1 MSDARHVESLV
12 KFLGDAAAP
21 GNAFAVLGLE
31 RLAHA
36 DAVVLRALNEQLSK
50 VAAHP
55 QNSTPEADEV
65 RMILHTAA
73 AQLMSKRR
81 SAEQAI
87 ASGATSGVKSDGGR
101 GQPLPRG
108 LIAPVVLAEMRV
120 IVARHGGMTREAM
133 GELSALGEREE
144 VELAELMDALASPL
158 RMEEK
163 EPATPAPRGPSRPI
177 AGPVEPRVRR
187 EEIADAGKMPEDID
201 PAARTLKNAL
211 WIAGI
216 AVAALLTMA
225 GVVVAIVRSSSE
237 PATGV
242 PAEQAVDERAA
253 HDAPRVEYFPAPSED
268 ERVLREKEAAK
279 AKEAAKPAPLAT
291 GDAPALV
298 HQLGTCLEEIN
309 VDASAATARFGDVLG
324 KLAECWDQL
333 ASDQLLAAQDRI
345 VEFVYRVGSDASRA
359 DELVRALGAMSDASL
374 GAKAIAKRA
383 FAAGMFARLSRESDL
398 PSAISAEVGARVSAL
413 GLSGGGT
420 FGAGARAAMTR
431 ASADLVRA
439 LSASAGAESGG
450 AVLSVKAIEGDDPWA
465 AWLRLADAVSGA
477 DEAVRERMIAGAI
490 ESILIEL
497 PEPLNPAGESVAR
510 RLVAKL
516 SWREDS
522 PARHRVI
529 GWFGDPRITPEDL
542 SLLTS
547 VIAESSAPGVDRTM
561 VLARDADPAQRDRLR
576 EVYEAA
582 WGQGAAR
589 PKDELIAGWIDAAKQ
604 YLESA
609 DSTATPGE
617 SLARAVILS
626 RLNEAA
632 ARIWIGE
639 DVEPA
644 EIVKAPEA
652 TVTNLMAGGG
662 SGTGS
667 LAGDAGGEW
676 AQRYISAKAQPSERL
691 RLLGELATR
700 DSIGAAD
707 AEVLMVEAIR
717 GNSSSIRRAAD
728 SAVRRLA
735 GTPQI
740 VNAMLEQAYLL
751 PKTSEVVDLAEL
763 ISSSSLPPTRDVGW
777 RAAVRRALVE
787 RLLQLLA
794 SKGDDGAIDSL
805 TERLALTYA
814 GRQVAATT
822 DRLPPDATGGAPI
835 EALRKTL
842 AAWDRLARSLTA
854 SGREPLRLDQVER
867 RAEARAKNAG
877 GIVQRFAADQVT
889 LAETMAYAIACER
902 PARSGEI
909 ARVLDELSTRS
920 RTAEHVMTQLR
931 DGERAMLELWIIRLE
946 GGR

>member
-12 KFLGDAAAP
+12 KFLGEKAAP
-21 GNAFAVLGLE
+21 GHAFAVLGLE
-31 RLAHA
+31 KLAHP
-36 DAVVLRALNEQLSK
+36 DPVVLRALNEQLSK

-81 SAEQAI
+81 SAEQAL
-87 ASGATSGVKSDGGR
+87 ASGASGGAKNDGIR
-101 GQPLPRG
+101 GEPGPRG

-133 GELSALGEREE
+133 GELSALGEREH
-144 VELAELMDALASPL
+144 VELAELMEAFASPA
-158 RMEEK
+158 RVEEPEAAK
-163 EPATPAPRGPSRPI
+163 PAPRGLSRAS
-177 AGPVEPRVRR
+177 AGPVEPALRR
-187 EEIADAGKMPEDID
+187 EEIVRAGEMPEDID
-201 PAARTLKNAL
+201 PAARTLRNAIL
-211 WIAGI
+211 LAGI

-225 GVVVAIVRSSSE
+225 GVVVAIVRSSGAT
-237 PATGV
+237 PANV
-242 PAEQAVDERAA
+242 AAESAGGGQETP
-253 HDAPRVEYFPAPSED
+253 DAPRVEYFPAPSDD
-268 ERVLREKEAAK
+268 EREARAKEAAK
-279 AKEAAKPAPLAT
+279 AKETAKTAPAAA

-309 VDASAATARFGDVLG
+309 VDASAATARFADVLG

-345 VEFVYRVGSDASRA
+345 VEFVYRVGGDASRA
-359 DELVRALGAMSDASL
+359 GELVRALGAMSDASL
-374 GAKAIAKRA
+374 SAKAIGKRA

-398 PSAISAEVGARVSAL
+398 PSAIAAEVGARVTAL
-413 GLSGGGT
+413 GLSGGST
-420 FGAGARAAMTR
+420 FGAGARAAMARVST
-431 ASADLVRA
+431 DLVRG
-439 LSASAGAESGG
+439 LSTGAESGG
-450 AVLSVKAIEGDDPWA
+450 AAGGDDPWA
-465 AWLRLADAVSGA
+465 AWVRLVDAVSGA
-477 DEAVRERMIAGAI
+477 DEAVRERLIAGAI

-522 PARHRVI
+522 PARRRVI

-582 WGQGAAR
+582 WGEGAAR
-589 PKDELIAGWIDAAKQ
+589 PKDELIAGWIEAAKQ
-604 YLESA
+604 YVESA

-652 TVTNLMAGGG
+652 TVTNLLAGGG

-717 GNSSSIRRAAD
+717 GNSSAIRRAAD

-763 ISSSSLPPTRDVGW
+763 ISSSSLPSTRDVGW

-794 SKGDDGAIDSL
+794 SKGDDGAIDAL

-822 DRLPPDATGGAPI
+822 DRLPPDAAGGAPI

-877 GIVQRFAADQVT
+877 GIVQKFAADQVT
-889 LAETMAYAIACER
+889 LGETMAYAIACER

-909 ARVLDELSTRS
+909 ARVLDELSTRR

>member
-1 MSDARHVESLV
+1 MSDSRHVESLV
-12 KFLGDAAAP
+12 KFLGEEASP
-21 GNAFAVLGLE
+21 GHAFAVLGLE
-31 RLAHA
+31 KLAHA
-36 DAVVLRALNEQLSK
+36 DAVVLRALNEQLAK

-81 SAEQAI
+81 HAEQSL
-87 ASGATSGVKSDGGR
+87 ASGASGGVMNGRSETPTS
-101 GQPLPRG
+101 PRG

-133 GELSALGEREE
+133 GELSALAEREN
-144 VELAELMDALASPL
+144 VELADLMEAFASPTIF
-158 RMEEK
+158 
-163 EPATPAPRGPSRPI
+163 EPEAAKAAPRGLTKP
-177 AGPVEPRVRR
+177 AAAPVEPPLRPEEVVR
-187 EEIADAGKMPEDID
+187 AGALPEDID
-201 PAARTLKNAL
+201 PATRTLKHAVI
-211 WIAGI
+211 IAGV
-216 AVAALLTMA
+216 AVVALLTMA
-225 GVVVAIVRSSSE
+225 GVVVAIVRSSTAPSSV
-237 PATGV
+237 ATDQTGE
-242 PAEQAVDERAA
+242 EQAKP
-253 HDAPRVEYFPAPSED
+253 DAPRVEYFPAPSDD
-268 ERVLREKEAAK
+268 ERAAK
-279 AKEAAKPAPLAT
+279 AKDAARAKEKARPAPLAT

-298 HQLGTCLEEIN
+298 HQLGTCLEEIK

-345 VEFVYRVGSDASRA
+345 VEFVYRIGSDAARTS
-359 DELVRALGAMSDASL
+359 ELVKAIGAMSDSSL
-374 GAKAIAKRA
+374 SAKSITKRA
-383 FAAGMFARLSRESDL
+383 FAAGVFARLSRESDL
-398 PSAISAEVGARVSAL
+398 PSAIASEVGTHVSSL
-413 GLSGGGT
+413 GLTGGNT
-420 FGAGARAAMTR
+420 FGMGARAALARVSTDM
-431 ASADLVRA
+431 VRA
-439 LSASAGAESGG
+439 LSTSAAPANGSPLGA
-450 AVLSVKAIEGDDPWA
+450 GDDPWA
-465 AWLRLADAVSGA
+465 AWLRLTDAVSGA
-477 DEAVRERMIAGAI
+477 DESVRERLIAGAI

-510 RLVAKL
+510 RLISRL

-522 PARHRVI
+522 PSRQRVI
-529 GWFGDPRITPEDL
+529 GWFSDARITPEDL
-542 SLLTS
+542 ALITG

-582 WGQGAAR
+582 WGAGAAR
-589 PKDELIAGWIDAAKQ
+589 PKDELIAEWINVARQ
-604 YLESA
+604 YAESTE
-609 DSTATPGE
+609 STATAGE

-632 ARIWIGE
+632 ARIWTGE
-639 DVEPA
+639 DITPA

-652 TVTNLMAGGG
+652 TVTNLLNPGS
-662 SGTGS
+662 SGTGTLS
-667 LAGDAGGEW
+667 GDAGGEW
-676 AQRYISAKAQPSERL
+676 ALRYISAKAQPSERL

-700 DSIGAAD
+700 ESIGAAD
-707 AEVLMVEAIR
+707 AEVLMIEAIR
-717 GNSSSIRRAAD
+717 GNSSAIRRAAD
-728 SAVRRLA
+728 TAVRRLA
-735 GTPQI
+735 RTPQI

-751 PKTSEVVDLAEL
+751 PKASEVVDLAEL
-763 ISSSSLPPTRDVGW
+763 VSSSSLPPTRDVGW

-794 SKGDDGAIDSL
+794 SKGDDGAIDAL

-822 DRLPPDATGGAPI
+822 DRLPPDAAAGPPI
-835 EALRKTL
+835 DALRKTL
-842 AAWDRLARSLTA
+842 SAWDRLARSLTA

-867 RAEARAKNAG
+867 RAEARAKNAS
-877 GIVQRFAADQVT
+877 GIVQKFAADQVT

-902 PARSGEI
+902 PARSGDI
-909 ARVLDELSTRS
+909 AKVLDELSTRR

-931 DGERAMLELWIIRLE
+931 DSERAMLELWIIRLE